1 MTTRRPAALAALLA
15 TCVLASPAQA
25 QLATPDCD
33 ALAAWAAGYQR
44 NAQWRPN
51 DLGGSSWVPT
61 LMVQPATAQ
70 LFGKPMLAWTE
81 AEAGAAVQAMVA
93 CERQFAQARQFDKRN
108 AVETM
113 RGWVRNNVTA
123 LLRSIAAA
131 REAVP
136 AQLAVLEQAPPSPQL
151 LRFYAALGRAG
162 ANQQAFGAAN
172 QVAGQLAP
180 EQQQAARALL
190 AAVRDLPKEEIE
202 AAVAQKAT
210 ARVAA
215 LRGPV
220 RDAVVRDIGGLPAN
234 AQSLAWLATASQTV
248 RQMYAGAL
256 GAEDF
261 GPIDQAIAAR
271 RTAIGAEAEAALV
284 AEIAAV
290 PAGMEAFAAIDQR
303 ANEQVLRILPEPNA
317 AKVRAAAEAQRK
329 KAAEMMLA
337 QYQRELAAMPQT
349 QETLDTIDQRLR
361 PGLDNWPRS
370 AAAYREPFVQA
381 TESRRAAVVA
391 AVNRAESGSL
401 RGRVYEGGMFELEF
415 VDRSRVFLKSM
426 GQTAA
431 GTYAEERDG
440 RIIVTVNNQSMVL
453 TREGRTLTGGPVT
466 FRRTK

>member
-1 MTTRRPAALAALLA
+1 
-15 TCVLASPAQA
+15 
-25 QLATPDCD
+25 
-33 ALAAWAAGYQR
+33 
-44 NAQWRPN
+44 
-51 DLGGSSWVPT
+51 
-61 LMVQPATAQ
+61 
-70 LFGKPMLAWTE
+70 
-81 AEAGAAVQAMVA
+81 
-93 CERQFAQARQFDKRN
+93 
-108 AVETM
+108 
-113 RGWVRNNVTA
+113 
-123 LLRSIAAA
+123 
-131 REAVP
+131 
-136 AQLAVLEQAPPSPQL
+136 
-151 LRFYAALGRAG
+151 
-162 ANQQAFGAAN
+162 
-172 QVAGQLAP
+172 
-180 EQQQAARALL
+180 
-190 AAVRDLPKEEIE
+190 
-202 AAVAQKAT
+202 
-210 ARVAA
+210 
-215 LRGPV
+215 
-220 RDAVVRDIGGLPAN
+220 
-234 AQSLAWLATASQTV
+234 
-248 RQMYAGAL
+248 
-256 GAEDF
+256 
-261 GPIDQAIAAR
+261 
-271 RTAIGAEAEAALV
+271 
-284 AEIAAV
+284 
-290 PAGMEAFAAIDQR
+290 MEAFAAIDQR

>member
-1 MTTRRPAALAALLA
+1 MRHAAPLAAALLA
-15 TCVLASPAQA
+15 ATAVATPVSA
-25 QLATPDCD
+25 QLATPDCE
-33 ALAAWAAGYQR
+33 ALAAWASGYER

-51 DLGGSSWVPT
+51 DLGSSRWVPA
-61 LMVQPATAQ
+61 LMVAPATAQ

-81 AEAGAAVQAMVA
+81 AEAGGAVQAMVA
-93 CERQFAQARQFDKRN
+93 CERQFAQGRQFEKRN

-123 LLRSIAAA
+123 LLRSVAAA

-136 AQLAVLEQAPPSPQL
+136 TQLAVLEQAPASPQL

-172 QVAGQLAP
+172 QAAGQLP
-180 EQQQAARALL
+180 PDQQQPARALL
-190 AAVRDLPKEEIE
+190 AALRDLPKEEIE
-202 AAVAQKAT
+202 ASVGQKAA
-210 ARVAA
+210 ARVTA

-220 RDAVVRDIGGLPAN
+220 RDAVVRDIGALPAN
-234 AQSLAWLATASQTV
+234 AQSLAWLATAPQSL

-256 GAEDF
+256 ASDDF
-261 GPIDQAIAAR
+261 AALDQAVTAR

-303 ANEQVLRILPEPNA
+303 ANEQVLRILPQPNA
-317 AKVRAAAEAQRK
+317 AKVREAAEAQRK
-329 KAAEMMLA
+329 KTAEALLV
-337 QYQRELAAMPQT
+337 QYRRELAALPQT
-349 QETLDTIDQRLR
+349 QEALDRIDQQLK

-370 AAAYREPFVQA
+370 AAAYREPFVEA
-381 TESRRAAVVA
+381 TESRRAAVLA

-431 GTYAEERDG
+431 GTWSEERDG
-440 RIIVTVNNQSMVL
+440 RITVTVNNQSMVL